1 MTCTN
6 PACEPI
12 EQIRGQM
19 KPGDYY
25 DVIVSNRKQVMG
37 SISDPELYGYQI
49 EDGQEVPEGIRAEH
63 CVEMNDNLRNS
74 FRICCKTCGK
84 ATPWGA
90 QDFPGMPGAG
100 ADWTRKKWNA

>member
-49 EDGQEVPEGIRAEH
+49 EDGQEVPEGIRSMRMLIVQRA
-63 CVEMNDNLRNS
+63 LRPLPVLTYFITVMPQS
-74 FRICCKTCGK
+74 LYPV
-84 ATPWGA
+84 ATS
-90 QDFPGMPGAG
+90 
-100 ADWTRKKWNA
+100 